1 MFIRIYIY
9 VHIARFCWKIGGGI
23 GGKGLKLDIAAT
35 GHNFLHTFA
44 SGKCKIM
51 ISLPSLIRFLYH

>member
-1 MFIRIYIY
+1 MY

-35 GHNFLHTFA
+35 GLDIIFSVHLHPE
-44 SGKCKIM
+44 SV
-51 ISLPSLIRFLYH
+51 SLPSLIRFHYH